1 MSTEKLGDIQMTTR
15 TVFTSPLVTARLAG
29 FFYLLQVLVFISY
42 SLILPED
49 PSATISVLRSSES
62 LFRLGIVGVLVGQI
76 VGIVYVLLL
85 YKLLKPVN
93 KSVATLMLVFAL
105 MVPPLTMLNELTHL
119 SVLQF
124 LGGAEYLNV
133 FTTGQLE
140 ALASVFI
147 RLHDGGTNIAFIF
160 AGLWL
165 LPLGYLVFQSRFL
178 PRILGVLLV
187 LAGLGY
193 FAYAFGSLLSA
204 DYNLDLVLLTGL
216 AEVLFL
222 LWLLIKGVN
231 TERWQAR
238 ALESM

>member
-1 MSTEKLGDIQMTTR
+1 MTTR
-15 TVFTSPLVTARLAG
+15 TVFTSPLVTTRLAG

-62 LFRLGIVGVLVGQI
+62 LFRLGIVGILVGQI

-93 KSVATLMLVFAL
+93 NSVATLMLVFAL

>member
-1 MSTEKLGDIQMTTR
+1 
-15 TVFTSPLVTARLAG
+15 
-29 FFYLLQVLVFISY
+29 
-42 SLILPED
+42 LILPED

-62 LFRLGIVGVLVGQI
+62 LFRLGIVGILVGQI

-93 KSVATLMLVFAL
+93 NSVATLMLVFAL

>member
-1 MSTEKLGDIQMTTR
+1 MTTR

-62 LFRLGIVGVLVGQI
+62 LFRLGIVGILVGQI

-93 KSVATLMLVFAL
+93 NSVATLMLVFAL

>member
-1 MSTEKLGDIQMTTR
+1 MTTR

-62 LFRLGIVGVLVGQI
+62 LFRLGIVGILVGQI

>member
-1 MSTEKLGDIQMTTR
+1 MRTR
-15 TVFTSPLVTARLAG
+15 TAFTSPLVTARLAG
-29 FFYLLQVLVFISY
+29 FFYLIQVLVFISY
-42 SLILPED
+42 SLILPEE
-49 PSATISVLRSSES
+49 PSATISTLRISES
-62 LFRLGIVGVLVGQI
+62 LFRLGMVGALVGQI

-93 KSVATLMLVFAL
+93 QNVATLMLVFAL
-105 MVPPLTMLNELTHL
+105 MVPPITMLNELTRL

-133 FTTGQLE
+133 FTTEQLE
-140 ALASVFI
+140 ALAYFFI

-178 PRILGVLLV
+178 PAILGVLLI
-187 LAGLGY
+187 LAGFGY
-193 FAYAFGSLLSA
+193 LIYAFGSLLSA
-204 DYNLDLVLLTGL
+204 NYNLGIVLLTGL

-231 TERWQAR
+231 MERWQTR
-238 ALESM
+238 GLESA